1 METHSQIFVL
11 SSKTFESLIF
21 GYGWS
26 FSKYSWYTH
35 GKKISELHVHDCM
48 TRIKLVDSLASVEE
62 SEFFLMGRE
71 NLLNDTRADEGLGE
85 G

>member
-11 SSKTFESLIF
+11 PSETFESLIF
-21 GYGWS
+21 GYGWC

-35 GKKISELHVHDCM
+35 RKKISELHDCM
-48 TRIKLVDSLASVEE
+48 THIKLVDSLASVQE
-62 SEFFLMGRE
+62 SEVFFIGRE
-71 NLLNDTRADEGLGE
+71 NLLNDTRADAGLGE